1 MRVARVLAVAATLAS
16 AMPAVAAVQVV
27 APANGAGE
35 TGSAVAVTLS
45 AADDAEAA
53 AITLAVNGH
62 DVTPRLRCSGASR
75 SVVLAGVPGRGAALR
90 RGANHLVARA
100 GTSLATAT
108 FTWRPGMARVRV
120 VAVGNEIDFDA
131 YATSATWQAE
141 VDRIFTQLVAP
152 RLAAGRP
159 NVVVLTEDFGLP
171 TGLIGSRGATARAAK
186 DQDALTA
193 LSNLFVTYFTQANF
207 YATSYTLPGTGLQP
221 LARALTLALTDTLY
235 RNFVPLLQAKAAEY
249 GVYLVACTNIAP
261 AHRSTD
267 PGDVATFGDVDD
279 PARTDAWLPDG
290 IDVYNT
296 AFLWAPDGT
305 LLGTTRKVFLT
316 PPEQDLLNLSN
327 GALDDVQVFDTA
339 AGRLGVAISL
349 DAFVPSYVHHLDDL
363 GAVLVLQ
370 PDANPGLWAS
380 PPAAI
385 WQPDD
390 WTGSVLGMLQADFP
404 NVTYNATSMMVGN
417 FFPGVL
423 DADGYPTGIL
433 FDGQS
438 TITRRSPRPVKRGF
452 VAMSPDLGLTG
463 RFLALA
469 PWAFPDPATVKG
481 ARGLAAL
488 RAQCGSAVGAGLT
501 PAQLTLAQRR
511 DILRDCARSMLPGGA
526 NADGY
531 RENVAVA
538 DVVVAVAR

>member
-1 MRVARVLAVAATLAS
+1 MLRTRMLAVAAALAS
-16 AMPAVAAVQVV
+16 AIPAVAAVQLVG
-27 APANGAGE
+27 PTDGALE
-35 TGSAVAVTLS
+35 TGSAVTVTIA

-53 AITLAVNGH
+53 AATLSLNGR
-62 DVTPRLRCSGASR
+62 DVTARLRGSGPTR
-75 SVVLAGVPGRGAALR
+75 TVVLAGMPGPQSPLR
-90 RGANHLVARA
+90 FGANHLLVRAADRVAV
-100 GTSLATAT
+100 GT
-108 FTWRPGMARVRV
+108 FTWKPKLARVRV
-120 VAVGNEIDFDA
+120 VAVGNAIDFAA

-141 VDRIFTQLVAP
+141 VDRIFTTLVAP
-152 RLAAGRP
+152 RLVAGRP

-171 TGLIGSRGATARAAK
+171 TALIGSRGAAARAAK

-193 LSNLFVTYFTQANF
+193 LTNLFVTYFTQASF
-207 YATSYTLPGTGLQP
+207 YSTGYALPGTGLQP

-235 RNFVPLLQAKAAEY
+235 RNFVPVLQAKAQQY
-249 GVYLVACTNIAP
+249 GVWLVACTNVAP

-267 PGDVATFGDVDD
+267 AGDVALFGDVDD
-279 PARTDAWLPDG
+279 PARTDVWLPDG

-296 AFLWAPDGT
+296 AFLWAPDGS

-316 PPEQDLLNLSN
+316 PPEEDLLNLSH
-327 GALDDVQVFDTA
+327 GALDDVQVFDTP

-349 DAFVPSYVHHLDDL
+349 DAFIDTYVHRLDDL

-380 PPAAI
+380 RPASV

-390 WTGSVLGMLQADFP
+390 WTGSVLGMLRPEFP

-417 FFPGVL
+417 FFPGVIG
-423 DADGYPTGIL
+423 ADGNPTGIL

-438 TITRRSPRPVKRGF
+438 SITRRGPRPVRHGF
-452 VAMSPDLGLTG
+452 VAMSPSLGLTG
-463 RFLALA
+463 RFVALA

-481 ARGLAAL
+481 LGALTAL
-488 RAQCGSAVGAGLT
+488 RTRCGSAAGAGL
-501 PAQLTLAQRR
+501 PPGRLTLEQRR
-511 DILRDCARSMLPGGA
+511 DILRDCAKSMLPGGA

-538 DVVVAVAR
+538 DVTVPVAR